1 VLLPCCTGCRCRRE
15 DERLTFGI
23 GDTGFG
29 RTAPPYFTRSARMAG
44 APDPG
49 IAAALEAQSK
59 SLDAQSRTLATQS
72 KLLQQLCDRLESQ
85 DHRWSNLEKV
95 VSANADNIAVLQ
107 AKLEDG
113 GD

>member
-1 VLLPCCTGCRCRRE
+1 
-15 DERLTFGI
+15 
-23 GDTGFG
+23 
-29 RTAPPYFTRSARMAG
+29 MAG